1 MPSKSEHEVTLKQV
15 ADSSSPLF
23 ELCLGILRESIPPS
37 EQLGDRRLKKLL
49 ARDDYRIY
57 ALLLNE
63 TVAAT
68 AILYLPK
75 TSRFVLLDYMG
86 VRLDLRGRGVGSTLF
101 RELVKITSR
110 ERPAAGYLIF
120 EVDDDREDFSHA
132 DSVNHRRIDF
142 YHRLGAQL
150 LSNANYFF
158 PKPNRARSP
167 DAFDGLPI
175 AFGNKA
181 DAKYRQRG
189 GGEYLSRNS
198 RSPKE
203 RSAFA
208 VDSRSLAFSS
218 DFRIARGLAR
228 RNANRQLVKLRSLTP
243 E

>member
-101 RELVKITSR
+101 RELVRITSR

-132 DSVNHRRIDF
+132 DSVNHGRIDF

-158 PKPNRARSP
+158 PSP
-167 DAFDGLPI
+167 TGPGVPMRLMVYQLHSETKLTRNTVSAAVENIFLEIHG
-175 AFGNKA
+175 
-181 DAKYRQRG
+181 RQKNDP
-189 GGEYLSRNS
+189 L
-198 RSPKE
+198 
-203 RSAFA
+203 
-208 VDSRSLAFSS
+208 
-218 DFRIARGLAR
+218 
-228 RNANRQLVKLRSLTP
+228 LRSILDHLP
-243 E
+243 SHLILE